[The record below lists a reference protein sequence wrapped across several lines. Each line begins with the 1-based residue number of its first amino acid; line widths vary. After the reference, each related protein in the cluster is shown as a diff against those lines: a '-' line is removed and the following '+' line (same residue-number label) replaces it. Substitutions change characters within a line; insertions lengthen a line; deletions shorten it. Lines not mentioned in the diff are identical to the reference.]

1 MARAGILYSD
11 LANAAAQLVAEGKN
25 PTVDSVRIAL
35 GSTGSKSTIAP
46 LLKRWKAEHQETVVE
61 VAQGLGL
68 PGPLLQA
75 MKGIHEQL
83 QDDVRQ
89 QLEQARDA
97 HHVALLAAHSA
108 TQQAEDEKQ
117 IINDHKTAVA
127 AELAQVMASHA
138 QLDTQYQS
146 LCVRQAALQAEQE
159 GVQQRLADRTTE
171 VAGLNSQLTQVR
183 TQFDFYLDAAAQ
195 QRTQERQAADQRIMR
210 LEQEL
215 VELRQQH
222 LQQQSVIARYET
234 RIPQLQDENNQ
245 LNVNLQEAEKLREA
259 CRTERDQLAYQFT
272 GMSTECTL
280 LGKKLTE
287 VQEAIT
293 EARIALATQ
302 VGQKEVMAGQLA
314 SRDRKI
320 EELDQQKWVLTEER
334 AGLQVRVMHL
344 EQQQQQQQQPT
355 AQEGE
360 PDDAVKT

>member
-11 LANAAAQLVAEGKN
+11 LASAAAQLVAEGKN
-25 PTVDSVRIAL
+25 PTVDNVRVAL

-46 LLKRWKAEHQETVVE
+46 LLKRWKGEHQETVVE

-97 HHVALLAAHSA
+97 HHVALLAAHAA

-117 IINDHKTAVA
+117 AISQHKSAVD
-127 AELAQVMASHA
+127 AELAQARASHA

-159 GVQQRLADRTTE
+159 GVQQRLTDRTTE
-171 VAGLNSQLTQVR
+171 VAALNAQLIQVR

-222 LQQQSVIARYET
+222 LQQQSTIARYET

-245 LNVNLQEAEKLREA
+245 LNGSLRDVEKARDA
-259 CRTERDQLAYQFT
+259 YRTERDQVTYQFT
-272 GMSTECTL
+272 EISAERTRIVKNL
-280 LGKKLTE
+280 A
-287 VQEAIT
+287 EAQGAAT
-293 EARIALATQ
+293 EARIALASQ
-302 VGQKEVMAGQLA
+302 VGKTEVMAEQLA
-314 SRDRKI
+314 SKERKI
-320 EELDQQKWVLTEER
+320 DELDQQKWVLTEER
-334 AGLQVRVMHL
+334 AVLQVRIMHL
-344 EQQQQQQQQPT
+344 EQRQPI
-355 AQEGE
+355 AQESE
-360 PDDAVKT
+360 PGDSVQT